1 MKRAVLT
8 IVVPA
13 IVAAAGCAG
22 PPGADVDARPVV
34 VAGERAVSRSELDD
48 YLESHLPIDDEEGW
62 EPEAVTAEVK
72 SRLLD
77 DLVREILLAEEAERS
92 GIEVEPAEIDAWI
105 AGGPEDRPASPAVD
119 ERRRRRAR
127 REILV
132 QKLLESEARAAS
144 FVTEEDVDA
153 YVSGAAGTGD
163 PEEVRRAAREH
174 LAQENSDRAVSALV
188 DRVSSSVPRKVI
200 PENLPFRYVAEPVES
215 LVH

>member
-1 MKRAVLT
+1 MKAVVLSVAVL
-8 IVVPA
+8 A
-13 IVAAAGCAG
+13 ILGVAGCAG
-22 PPGADVDARPVV
+22 PPGVDPDSIPVAEV
-34 VAGERAVSRSELDD
+34 GERRVSRSELDD
-48 YLESHLPIDDEEGW
+48 YLEAHLPIDDEEGW

-92 GIEVEPAEIDAWI
+92 GIEVESSEIDAWI
-105 AGGPEDRPASPAVD
+105 AGGPEDRPVSASAE
-119 ERRRRRAR
+119 ERRRNRAR

-132 QKLLESEARAAS
+132 QKLLESEARSAS

-163 PEEVRRAAREH
+163 PEEVRRAARDH
-174 LAQENSDRAVSALV
+174 LAQDGADRAVGALV
-188 DRVSSSVPRKVI
+188 VRVSSSVPRKI
-200 PENLPFRYVAEPVES
+200 FTENLPFRYVAEPVES